1 MSDQPGN
8 RDETTQPPAEE
19 SGPADEG
26 YGSLSVEDDEAGTV
40 NPADL
45 AGTAKADDEPVG
57 YQPAASEA
65 DESEGTSQP

>member
-1 MSDQPGN
+1 MSEQPGN
-8 RDETTQPPAEE
+8 RDETTQPPADD
-19 SGPADEG
+19 SRKG

-45 AGTAKADDEPVG
+45 ADTAKSDDEPVG

-65 DESEGTSQP
+65 DESEGTSGQ